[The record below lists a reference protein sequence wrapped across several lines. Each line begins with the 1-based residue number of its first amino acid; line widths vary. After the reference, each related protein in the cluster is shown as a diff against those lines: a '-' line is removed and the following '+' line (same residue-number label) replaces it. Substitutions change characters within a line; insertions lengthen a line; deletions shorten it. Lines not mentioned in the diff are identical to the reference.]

1 MEFKIYKAKNVNDAI
16 TEALIDLEITSD
28 LIEYEVIEEGS
39 AGLLGL
45 FSKEAVIKAR
55 RKEEVL
61 EEEEDLSDI
70 MPQFKAG
77 SLLSPQ
83 KPKQAKKTG
92 KQSGSEEKS
101 GSKPERSGSRPEKAA
116 GKSEKAGSKSEKAAM
131 KALAEKSNAPAAEK
145 DIFENKDAKGSK
157 DGKESKDCKDNKEP
171 KDRESKPVNKAAA
184 REQQRKASADQNGAE
199 SGEKLVTEDE
209 PFNNKDVNDIL
220 QVIFAKLEINASV
233 TTTIN
238 RGERVINVIVDG
250 DDTGEIIGKRGQTLD
265 AIQYLLS
272 IVINKEQESYY
283 RVKLDTNNYRER
295 RQKTLENLAKNVA
308 SKVKKTRKIV
318 VLEPM
323 NPYER
328 RVIHSYLQ
336 ADKYVTTK
344 SEGVEPNRRV
354 VVYYKKS

>member
-1 MEFKIYKAKNVNDAI
+1 MEFKEYRAKNVNDAI

-28 LIEYEVIEEGS
+28 MIEYEVIEEGS

-45 FSKEAVIKAR
+45 FSREAVIRAR
-55 RKEEVL
+55 RKEDVL
-61 EEEEDLSDI
+61 EEEEDLFDI
-70 MPQFKAG
+70 KPQFKAG
-77 SLLSPQ
+77 SLLSSQ
-83 KPKQAKKTG
+83 KPKSAKKVN
-92 KQSGSEEKS
+92 KQTEVKEKPV
-101 GSKPERSGSRPEKAA
+101 KAENDLKAA
-116 GKSEKAGSKSEKAAM
+116 VKASAQKH
-131 KALAEKSNAPAAEK
+131 APAVEK
-145 DIFENKDAKGSK
+145 DIPEK
-157 DGKESKDCKDNKEP
+157 KEQEQKT
-171 KDRESKPVNKAAA
+171 VNKAAA
-184 REQQRKASADQNGAE
+184 KEQVKKASSPQPAE
-199 SGEKLVTEDE
+199 KPVGEEVPFTNQDVNNILNIILEKLEVD
-209 PFNNKDVNDIL
+209 
-220 QVIFAKLEINASV
+220 ASV

-238 RGERVINVIVDG
+238 REERVVNVIVEG
-250 DDTGEIIGKRGQTLD
+250 NDTGEIIGKRGQTLD

-272 IVINKEQESYY
+272 IVINKEQEAYF

-308 SKVKKTRKIV
+308 SKVKKTRKKV

-354 VVYYKKS
+354 VVYYKKA

>member
-1 MEFKIYKAKNVNDAI
+1 MEFKIFRAKTVNDAI
-16 TEALIDLEITSD
+16 TDALIDLEITSD

-39 AGLLGL
+39 SGLLGL
-45 FSKEAVIKAR
+45 FSREAVIKAR
-55 RKEEVL
+55 RKEEVP
-61 EEEEDLSDI
+61 EEDEDLFDI
-70 MPQFKAG
+70 KLQFKAG
-77 SLLSPQ
+77 SLMSPQ
-83 KPKQAKKTG
+83 KTKPAKKAG
-92 KQSGSEEKS
+92 KPAGTET
-101 GSKPERSGSRPEKAA
+101 KAA
-116 GKSEKAGSKSEKAAM
+116 GKAEAADKAEKEAKPADKAAAGRHVSAAD
-131 KALAEKSNAPAAEK
+131 KAEQDSREH
-145 DIFENKDAKGSK
+145 
-157 DGKESKDCKDNKEP
+157 KERD
-171 KDRESKPVNKAAA
+171 SKPVNKPAAK
-184 REQQRKASADQNGAE
+184 EQPKKASASQN
-199 SGEKLVTEDE
+199 TEQAAAKPAVPDE
-209 PFNNKDVNDIL
+209 PFDNQDVNDIL
-220 QVIFAKLEINASV
+220 KVIFAKLEINASV

-238 RGERVINVIVDG
+238 RGERVVNVIVEG

-272 IVINKEQESYY
+272 IVINKEQEAYY

-308 SKVKKTRKIV
+308 SKVKKTRKKV

>member
-1 MEFKIYKAKNVNDAI
+1 MEFKEFRAKTVNDAI
-16 TEALIDLEITSD
+16 TEALIELEITSD

-45 FSKEAVIKAR
+45 FSRDAVIRAR
-55 RKEEVL
+55 RKEEVPD
-61 EEEEDLSDI
+61 EDDDLFDI
-70 MPQFKAG
+70 KPQFKAG

-83 KPKQAKKTG
+83 KPKQAKKMNKQAGADG
-92 KQSGSEEKS
+92 KANKA
-101 GSKPERSGSRPEKAA
+101 ERTEKADKA
-116 GKSEKAGSKSEKAAM
+116 EKVEKAEKAEKDM
-131 KALAEKSNAPAAEK
+131 KAALKASAVKHGPAAEK
-145 DIFENKDAKGSK
+145 DSQ
-157 DGKESKDCKDNKEP
+157 ESKAKSVN
-171 KDRESKPVNKAAA
+171 KPVAK
-184 REQQRKASADQNGAE
+184 EQLVEKPV
-199 SGEKLVTEDE
+199 GEYV
-209 PFNNKDVNDIL
+209 PFSNQDVNDIL
-220 QVIFAKLEINASV
+220 KVIFEKLQIQASV

-238 RGERVINVIVDG
+238 REERVVNVVVEG
-250 DDTGEIIGKRGQTLD
+250 EDTGDIIGKRGQTLD

-272 IVINKEQESYY
+272 IVINKEQESYF

-308 SKVKKTRKIV
+308 SKVKKTRKKV

-354 VVYYKKS
+354 VVYYKKA

>member
-1 MEFKIYKAKNVNDAI
+1 MEFKEFRAKTVNDAI
-16 TEALIDLEITSD
+16 TDALIELEITSD

-39 AGLLGL
+39 SGLLGL
-45 FSKEAVIKAR
+45 FSKEAVIRAR
-55 RKEEVL
+55 RKEEAA
-61 EEEEDLSDI
+61 EEEEDLFDI
-70 MPQFKAG
+70 KPQFKAG
-77 SLLSPQ
+77 SLMSPQ
-83 KPKQAKKTG
+83 KPKQAKKMG
-92 KQSGSEEKS
+92 KQSGQDTKADRAEKADKADKAEKS
-101 GSKPERSGSRPEKAA
+101 GKDVKAA
-116 GKSEKAGSKSEKAAM
+116 VKASAGK
-131 KALAEKSNAPAAEK
+131 NAPSS
-145 DIFENKDAKGSK
+145 DRENNDSK
-157 DGKESKDCKDNKEP
+157 DHKDNKE
-171 KDRESKPVNKAAA
+171 REQKTVNKTAVK
-184 REQQRKASADQNGAE
+184 EQLKKAPADQAAE
-199 SGEKLVTEDE
+199 QVPERPVTEDE
-209 PFNNKDVNDIL
+209 PFTNKDVDDIL
-220 QVIFAKLEINASV
+220 KEIFAKLEIEATV

-238 RGERVINVIVDG
+238 RGERVVNVIVEG

-272 IVINKEQESYY
+272 IVINKEQEAYY

-308 SKVKKTRKIV
+308 SKVKKTRKKV